1 MPKREE
7 TNKFKLFNDPIYG
20 FIAIPSELIFDLIEH
35 PYFQRLRRI
44 GQLGLSSLVYPG
56 AYHSRFHHALGAM
69 HLTQKAVNVLINKG
83 HKISKSEAEAVQ
95 IAILLHDI
103 GHGPFSHA
111 LEHSLIKNIT
121 HESLSLLI
129 MQHLNK
135 EFNGRLDEAIE
146 IFSNNH
152 KKRFLYQL
160 VSSQLDMD
168 RLDYLRRDAFYTGVV
183 EGAINSERLISMLN
197 ISNGELVIDD
207 KGLSSVQKFLISR
220 SLMYWQVYMHKAVL
234 SAENMLVQ
242 LLSRAHHIAQKD
254 NDLFAGK
261 ELKYFLQN
269 KPGKKEFDTNPDVL
283 NSFTQLD
290 DADILAAMKQWK
302 NHKDFV
308 LSDLS
313 ERLLDRKLFQIKFLK
328 KEISE
333 KKKNSLDKEIRNQ
346 LNISSEYSKY
356 FLIQGIASNSTY
368 VSDKEEIKIL
378 NRDGNIIPLSE
389 ASEILPLSVYNH
401 TITRPFVCW
410 PKEIRW
416 ID

>member
-1 MPKREE
+1 MSQN
-7 TNKFKLFNDPIYG
+7 TSGN
-20 FIAIPSELIFDLIEH
+20 
-35 PYFQRLRRI
+35 
-44 GQLGLSSLVYPG
+44 
-56 AYHSRFHHALGAM
+56 
-69 HLTQKAVNVLINKG
+69 
-83 HKISKSEAEAVQ
+83 KISKSEAEAVQ

-302 NHKDFV
+302 NHKDLV

-333 KKKNSLDKEIRNQ
+333 KKQNSLDKEIRTQ
-346 LNISSEYSKY
+346 FHISSEHSKY